1 LDAIS
6 TQGSG
11 RTLWREVIITK
22 LATNEVIKY
31 PLLSEDAVT
40 LLEAENKITFI
51 VDIRSDKHDIRRAVQ
66 ELYEVRV
73 EHVNTLITPEGEKKA
88 FVKLE
93 PEFKA
98 ADLAVRLGIL

>member
-1 LDAIS
+1 M
-6 TQGSG
+6 
-11 RTLWREVIITK
+11 TK

-51 VDIRSDKHDIRRAVQ
+51 VDLKSDKHDVKRAVQ

-73 EHVNTLITPEGEKKA
+73 AEVNTLITPEGNKKA
-88 FVKLE
+88 FVKLT
-93 PEFKA
+93 PDFKA

>member
-1 LDAIS
+1 M
-6 TQGSG
+6 
-11 RTLWREVIITK
+11 TK
-22 LATNEVIKY
+22 LALNEILKY

-51 VDIRSDKHDIRRAVQ
+51 VDLRSDKHDVKRAVQ

-73 EHVNTLITPEGEKKA
+73 AKVNTLITPEGDKKA
-88 FVKLE
+88 FVKLT
-93 PEFKA
+93 PDFKA

>member
-1 LDAIS
+1 M
-6 TQGSG
+6 
-11 RTLWREVIITK
+11 TK
-22 LATNEVIKY
+22 LATNEILKY

-51 VDIRSDKHDIRRAVQ
+51 VDLRSDKHDVKRAVQ

-73 EHVNTLITPEGEKKA
+73 AKVHTLITPEGDKKA
-88 FVKLE
+88 FVKLTQD
-93 PEFKA
+93 FKA

>member
-1 LDAIS
+1 L
-6 TQGSG
+6 
-11 RTLWREVIITK
+11 TK
-22 LATNEVIKY
+22 LASNEVVKY

-51 VDIRSDKHDIRRAVQ
+51 VDVRSDKHDVRRAIE

-73 EHVNTLITPEGEKKA
+73 DKVRTLITPEGEKKA
-88 FVKLE
+88 YVKLT
-93 PEFKA
+93 PDFKA

>member
-1 LDAIS
+1 M
-6 TQGSG
+6 
-11 RTLWREVIITK
+11 TK
-22 LATNEVIKY
+22 LATNEILKY

-51 VDIRSDKHDIRRAVQ
+51 VDVRSDKHDVKRAVQ

-73 EHVNTLITPEGEKKA
+73 AKVHTLITPEGDKKA
-88 FVKLE
+88 FVKLT
-93 PEFKA
+93 PDFKA

>member
-1 LDAIS
+1 
-6 TQGSG
+6 
-11 RTLWREVIITK
+11 VTK

-51 VDIRSDKHDIRRAVQ
+51 VDLRSDKHDVKRAVQ

-73 EHVNTLITPEGEKKA
+73 AEVNTLITPEGDKKA
-88 FVKLE
+88 FVKLTQD
-93 PEFKA
+93 FKA

>member
-1 LDAIS
+1 M
-6 TQGSG
+6 
-11 RTLWREVIITK
+11 TK
-22 LATNEVIKY
+22 LATNEVLKY

-51 VDIRSDKHDIRRAVQ
+51 VDLRSDKHDVKRAVQ

-73 EHVNTLITPEGEKKA
+73 AKVNTLITPEGDKKA
-88 FVKLE
+88 FVKLT
-93 PEFKA
+93 PDFKA

>member
-1 LDAIS
+1 M
-6 TQGSG
+6 
-11 RTLWREVIITK
+11 TK
-22 LATNEVIKY
+22 LATDEVIRY

-51 VDIRSDKHDIRRAVQ
+51 VDIRSDKHDIKRAIE

-73 EHVNTLITPEGEKKA
+73 EQVRTLITPEGDKKA
-88 FVKLE
+88 FVKLT
-93 PEFKA
+93 PDFKA

>member
-1 LDAIS
+1 M
-6 TQGSG
+6 
-11 RTLWREVIITK
+11 TK
-22 LATNEVIKY
+22 LTPNDVIRY

-51 VDIRSDKHDIRRAVQ
+51 VDRRSDKHDVRRAVE

-73 EHVNTLITPEGEKKA
+73 AQVRTLVTPEGDKKA
-88 FVKLE
+88 FVKLT
-93 PEFKA
+93 PDFKA

>member
-1 LDAIS
+1 M
-6 TQGSG
+6 
-11 RTLWREVIITK
+11 TK
-22 LATNEVIKY
+22 LAVNEVVKY

-51 VDIRSDKHDIRRAVQ
+51 VDLRSDKHDIKRAIQ

-73 EHVNTLITPEGEKKA
+73 EKVSTLITPEGDKKA
-88 FVKLE
+88 FVKLT
-93 PEFKA
+93 PDFKA